1 MKDELAKF
9 EIIQGGGLRVNKFN
23 FTNSMQKDN
32 SKLMLR
38 FCNAREVNQ
47 RRQVNHVQKT
57 SFLAK
62 MHQLK
67 EKGAKLELIR
77 KLEIWLDDKFMEQK

>member
-1 MKDELAKF
+1 MKDELAKY
-9 EIIQGGGLRVNKFN
+9 EIIRGGGLRVNKFN

-62 MHQLK
+62 MH
-67 EKGAKLELIR
+67 
-77 KLEIWLDDKFMEQK
+77 